1 MRYSTEQRIFI
12 CSTFMKQHSWRRCR
26 RKFRR
31 RYPDAPV
38 PDRTTICRLF
48 KKFNET
54 GSVANKKPRVNKRV
68 LTEEKLDEIA
78 FRLEISPRKSLR
90 RLAQEVGVSKTSV
103 QHATKLLKLKP
114 YKTRVVHQLLP
125 TDDAG
130 RRNFCNWYLQA
141 IHDGVVDPML
151 VFFSDE
157 TWFHLSGYVNSQ
169 NNRFWSLENP
179 HNIHEVPLH
188 DVKIGV
194 WCAIS
199 GRRIIGPI
207 FYDGTINAQRYVD
220 LILQPFFAEVTE
232 EERDHAYFMQDNA
245 TAHTAHISMREIVD
259 VFEDRIVSRGLWPPR
274 SPDINPCDF
283 YLWGKLKSVVMPT
296 ISIPWMSLGKLIMII

>member
-141 IHDGVVDPML
+141 IHDGVVDPTCVKRCEACL
-151 VFFSDE
+151 NAGGHHFP
-157 TWFHLSGYVNSQ
+157 HLKQ
-169 NNRFWSLENP
+169 
-179 HNIHEVPLH
+179 
-188 DVKIGV
+188 
-194 WCAIS
+194 
-199 GRRIIGPI
+199 
-207 FYDGTINAQRYVD
+207 
-220 LILQPFFAEVTE
+220 
-232 EERDHAYFMQDNA
+232 
-245 TAHTAHISMREIVD
+245 
-259 VFEDRIVSRGLWPPR
+259 
-274 SPDINPCDF
+274 
-283 YLWGKLKSVVMPT
+283 
-296 ISIPWMSLGKLIMII
+296 

>member
-1 MRYSTEQRIFI
+1 MRYSTEQSIFI

-103 QHATKLLKLKP
+103 QHAT
-114 YKTRVVHQLLP
+114 
-125 TDDAG
+125 
-130 RRNFCNWYLQA
+130 NC
-141 IHDGVVDPML
+141 
-151 VFFSDE
+151 
-157 TWFHLSGYVNSQ
+157 
-169 NNRFWSLENP
+169 
-179 HNIHEVPLH
+179 
-188 DVKIGV
+188 
-194 WCAIS
+194 
-199 GRRIIGPI
+199 
-207 FYDGTINAQRYVD
+207 
-220 LILQPFFAEVTE
+220 
-232 EERDHAYFMQDNA
+232 
-245 TAHTAHISMREIVD
+245 
-259 VFEDRIVSRGLWPPR
+259 
-274 SPDINPCDF
+274 
-283 YLWGKLKSVVMPT
+283 
-296 ISIPWMSLGKLIMII
+296 

>member
-1 MRYSTEQRIFI
+1 
-12 CSTFMKQHSWRRCR
+12 
-26 RKFRR
+26 
-31 RYPDAPV
+31 V

-78 FRLEISPRKSLR
+78 FRLEISSRKSLR

-141 IHDGVVDPML
+141 IHDGVVDPTL

-157 TWFHLSGYVNSQ
+157 TWFHLSG
-169 NNRFWSLENP
+169 
-179 HNIHEVPLH
+179 
-188 DVKIGV
+188 
-194 WCAIS
+194 
-199 GRRIIGPI
+199 
-207 FYDGTINAQRYVD
+207 YDGTINAQRYVD
-220 LILQPFFAEVTE
+220 LILQPFFAELTE

-259 VFEDRIVSRGLWPPR
+259 VFEDRIVSRGLWSPR

-283 YLWGKLKSVVMPT
+283 YLWGKLKSVVYANNPHT
-296 ISIPWMSLGKLIMII
+296 LDELKENIRQEIRNISRDELLKVSANVLKRCEACLNARGHHFQHLQQ